1 MSNDQLAGT
10 KPYSTYVAGLIT
22 EAGPLTYP
30 ENASTDE
37 LNCLLFRK
45 GNRRRRLGIDYET
58 DYSLSA
64 TSIGLSGIRD
74 DAISTHEWTS
84 VGGNGTLNFSVIQIG
99 DTLHYYDLSSSPLGS
114 NKKSFTTDLNTYL
127 ATGQTNPETD
137 PVHIVSGK
145 GAIFVVSKKIDPIL
159 ITYSASGDSI
169 TETAISIQIRD
180 FEGVD
185 DGLDPD
191 EEPTSLTDAHSYN
204 LKNQGWA
211 SPGAAIADP
220 VATYYTYASK
230 YPPNSKQWWTGKDS
244 SEDFSGALLAKYSS
258 GNTLAPRG
266 HFLLNP
272 FYEDRTTVSGVSNI
286 TVVSEDNRPEQVAF
300 YAGRVWYMGVE
311 SSSINGHIYFSQV
324 LTDTTRAGR
333 CYQESDP
340 TTEELNELLD
350 SDGGLIVVPELGTVK
365 GTFISGPALVIF
377 ASNGV
382 WAISGGGNDGFK
394 ATDFQV
400 QKLTSVGCISGDTI
414 VDVEG
419 APFWWAKT
427 GIYTVSTGEDGSPKA
442 QSMTQNTIETFYQ
455 DDIPEGSKDY
465 ARGIYDEA
473 TKRIYWFYNTVAPTS
488 NQHRYR
494 FNAALIFD
502 SSIGSFSPWK
512 LADLDLNSPYIVGAI
527 DTHSV
532 YNVTKE
538 EPVVDSNGNTVID
551 ASLNTVVTDV
561 EPIPNEKSFLKYL
574 TIVPDGADNFNW
586 TFSVFNNGDFVD
598 WETKDNL
605 GKSFDS
611 YLETGYEILE
621 DFSAK
626 KAVPI
631 IRFFFSKTET
641 AVAGGLLLS
650 PSSCFVTAKWDWTDD
665 EEANKWTTK
674 RQIYSLK
681 RQFDDGIITD
691 SKPGQTVVS
700 SREKFRGRGRALQLR
715 FDSESG
721 KDFDLYGW
729 QVYISG

>member
-1 MSNDQLAGT
+1 MANDQLAGT

-45 GNRRRRLGIDYET
+45 GNRRRRLGVDFEIDYT
-58 DYSLSA
+58 LSA
-64 TSIGLSGIRD
+64 TSVGLASIRD

-84 VGGNGTLNFSVIQIG
+84 VGGDGTLDFAVVQIG
-99 DTLHYYDLSSSPLGS
+99 GFLHYYDLSSVPLGS
-114 NKKSFTTDLNTYL
+114 NKKSFTTNLDTYL
-127 ATGQTNPETD
+127 ATGQSNAED
-137 PVHIVSGK
+137 NPVHIVSGK
-145 GAIFVVSKKIDPIL
+145 GAIFVVSKKIDPII
-159 ITYSASGDSI
+159 ITYSSSEDSI
-169 TETAISIQIRD
+169 TETAITIQIRD
-180 FEGVD
+180 FEGVED
-185 DGLDPD
+185 SLEPD
-191 EEPTSLTDAHSYN
+191 EEPTVLSDAHSYN

-220 VATYYTYASK
+220 VATYKTYTSTL
-230 YPPNSKQWWTGKDS
+230 YPPNSKQWWTGKDAS
-244 SEDFSGALLAKYSS
+244 DDFQGALLAKYSS

-272 FYEDRTTVSGVSNI
+272 FYEDRTTASGVSNI

-300 YAGRVWYMGVE
+300 FAGRVWYMGVE
-311 SSSINGHIYFSQV
+311 STSINGHIYFSQV
-324 LTDTTRAGR
+324 LTDTNRAGR

-350 SDGGLIVVPELGTVK
+350 SDGGLIVVPELGTVR
-365 GTFISGPALVIF
+365 GTFISGQSLVIF

-382 WAISGGGNDGFK
+382 WSISGGESGFK

-400 QKLTSVGCISGDTI
+400 LKMTSVGCISGDTV

-419 APFWWAKT
+419 TPYWWAKT
-427 GIYTVSTGEDGSPKA
+427 GIYTISAGEDGRPKA
-442 QSMTQNTIETFYQ
+442 QSMSQNTIETFYQ
-455 DDIPEGSKDY
+455 GEIPEGSKDY
-465 ARGIYDEA
+465 ARGIYDQA
-473 TKRIYWFYNTVAPTS
+473 TKRMFWFYNTVAPTS
-488 NQHRYR
+488 SQHRYR
-494 FNAALIFD
+494 FNAALVFD
-502 SSIGSFSPWK
+502 TSIGSFYPWK
-512 LADLDLNSPYIVGAI
+512 FSGVDANSPYIVDAI
-527 DTHSV
+527 DTQHV
-532 YNVTKE
+532 YNITRE
-538 EPVVDSNGNTVID
+538 EPVVDGEGNTVVD
-551 ASLNTVVTDV
+551 ASLNTVVTAI

-574 TIVPDGADNFNW
+574 TIVPDGAGNHNW

-598 WETKDNL
+598 WETNDSI
-605 GKSFDS
+605 GKSYDS

-631 IRFFFSKTET
+631 IKFFFSKTET

-681 RQFDDGIITD
+681 RLFDSGIITD

-700 SREKFRGRGRALQLR
+700 SREKFRGRGQALQLR

-721 KDFDLYGW
+721 KDFNLYGW
-729 QVYISG
+729 QVYVST

>member
-1 MSNDQLAGT
+1 MANDQLAGT

-45 GNRRRRLGIDYET
+45 GNRRRRLGVDFEIDYT
-58 DYSLSA
+58 LSA
-64 TSIGLSGIRD
+64 TSVGLASIRD

-84 VGGNGTLNFSVIQIG
+84 VGGDGTLDFAVVQIG
-99 DTLHYYDLSSSPLGS
+99 GFLHYYDLSSVPLGS
-114 NKKSFTTDLNTYL
+114 NKKSFTTNLDTYL
-127 ATGQTNPETD
+127 ATGQSNAED
-137 PVHIVSGK
+137 NPVHIVSGK
-145 GAIFVVSKKIDPIL
+145 GAIFVVSKKIDPII
-159 ITYSASGDSI
+159 ITYSSSEDSI
-169 TETAISIQIRD
+169 TETAITIQIRD
-180 FEGVD
+180 FEGVED
-185 DGLDPD
+185 SLEPD
-191 EEPTSLTDAHSYN
+191 EEPTVLSDAHSYN

-220 VATYYTYASK
+220 VATYKTYTSTL
-230 YPPNSKQWWTGKDS
+230 YPPNSKQWWTGKDAS
-244 SEDFSGALLAKYSS
+244 DDFQGALLAKYSS

-272 FYEDRTTVSGVSNI
+272 FYEDRTTASGVSNI

-300 YAGRVWYMGVE
+300 FAGRVWYMGVE
-311 SSSINGHIYFSQV
+311 STSINGHIYFSQV
-324 LTDTTRAGR
+324 LTDTNRAGR

-350 SDGGLIVVPELGTVK
+350 SDGGLIVVPELGTVR
-365 GTFISGPALVIF
+365 GTFISGQSLVIF

-382 WAISGGGNDGFK
+382 WAISGGESGFK

-400 QKLTSVGCISGDTI
+400 LKMTSVGCISGDTV

-419 APFWWAKT
+419 TPYWWAKT
-427 GIYTVSTGEDGSPKA
+427 GIYTISAGEDGRPKA
-442 QSMTQNTIETFYQ
+442 QSMSQNTIETFYQ
-455 DDIPEGSKDY
+455 GEIPEGSKDY
-465 ARGIYDEA
+465 ARGIYDQA
-473 TKRIYWFYNTVAPTS
+473 TKRMFWFYNTVAPTS
-488 NQHRYR
+488 SQHRYR
-494 FNAALIFD
+494 FNAALVFD
-502 SSIGSFSPWK
+502 TSIGSFYPWK
-512 LADLDLNSPYIVGAI
+512 FSGVDANSPYIVDAI
-527 DTHSV
+527 DTQHV
-532 YNVTKE
+532 YNITRE
-538 EPVVDSNGNTVID
+538 EPVVDGEGNTVVD
-551 ASLNTVVTDV
+551 ASLNTVVTAI

-574 TIVPDGADNFNW
+574 TIVPDGAGNHNW

-598 WETKDNL
+598 WETNDSI
-605 GKSFDS
+605 GKSYDS

-631 IRFFFSKTET
+631 IKFFFSKTET

-681 RQFDDGIITD
+681 RLFDSGIITD

-700 SREKFRGRGRALQLR
+700 SREKFRGRGQALQLR

-721 KDFDLYGW
+721 KDFNLYGW
-729 QVYISG
+729 QVYVST